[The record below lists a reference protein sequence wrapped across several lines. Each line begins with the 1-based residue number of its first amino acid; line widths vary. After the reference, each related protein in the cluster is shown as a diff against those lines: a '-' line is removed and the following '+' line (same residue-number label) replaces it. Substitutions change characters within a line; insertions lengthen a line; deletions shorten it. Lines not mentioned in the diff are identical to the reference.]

1 MAGGKIKILLPTLFH
16 FACFLIQRKLSV
28 CSPGEKMFRQE
39 IYPKVSTDA
48 GTLIPYIRQ
57 FVM

>member
-1 MAGGKIKILLPTLFH
+1 
-16 FACFLIQRKLSV
+16 
-28 CSPGEKMFRQE
+28 MFRQE

-48 GTLIPYIRQ
+48 GTLILYIRLQTQ